1 MTPLKMTRTMLVSA
15 LCRQF
20 GSTIQFF
27 LISNQA
33 VLSGEVGYRQKIYVY
48 MIVNRR
54 LFFFQKEKDMDIIMN
69 VDTTNSQIV
78 YYHYF

>member
-1 MTPLKMTRTMLVSA
+1 MTQLKTTRAMLVSA

-33 VLSGEVGYRQKIYVY
+33 VLSGEAGYRQKFTSI
-48 MIVNRR
+48 
-54 LFFFQKEKDMDIIMN
+54 
-69 VDTTNSQIV
+69 
-78 YYHYF
+78 